1 VDIKKMFAFISY
13 RYDLLN
19 HILSFGLDFYWRIKM
34 REVASLYLFGRK
46 ASMLDIASGT
56 GDVAFAF
63 TGLKNIK
70 TIIASDFCFE
80 MLEIARKKNVKYR
93 DRIFFTCTDGE
104 KLNFRDESFDIVTN
118 AFALRNIKN
127 LDKAFLEMKRV
138 LKPGGLFMS
147 LEFARP
153 ENIIFKFFYFLY
165 LNYVLPLTG
174 AVLSSNYE
182 AYRYLSRS
190 IQEFMSPGEVCQI
203 LRSAGFER
211 IKIQPLNFGIVN
223 IYTGEKK

>member
-1 VDIKKMFAFISY
+1 
-13 RYDLLN
+13 
-19 HILSFGLDFYWRIKM
+19 
-34 REVASLYLFGRK
+34 
-46 ASMLDIASGT
+46 
-56 GDVAFAF
+56 
-63 TGLKNIK
+63 
-70 TIIASDFCFE
+70 